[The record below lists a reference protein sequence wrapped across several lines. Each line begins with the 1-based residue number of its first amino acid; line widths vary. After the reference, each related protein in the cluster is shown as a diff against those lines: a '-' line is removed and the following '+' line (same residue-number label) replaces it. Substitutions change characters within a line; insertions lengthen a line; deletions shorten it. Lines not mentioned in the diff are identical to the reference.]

1 MNGLVLADPV
11 STQCHSSEG
20 GGVHSAPLLWPRG
33 RHFLAC
39 YFTGDEPSAQSGFME
54 MSLKGACDGS
64 RRELV
69 WQLVLPDAPVTSAG
83 RRGADPGKTPWLL

>member
-11 STQCHSSEG
+11 STQCHSSEEG
-20 GGVHSAPLLWPRG
+20 EGFILLPLLWPRG

-39 YFTGDEPSAQSGFME
+39 YFTGNVPSAQSGFME
-54 MSLKGACDGS
+54 MSLKVACDGS

-69 WQLVLPDAPVTSAG
+69 WQLMPA
-83 RRGADPGKTPWLL
+83 